1 MESPSVEIV
10 FEGGAGDTE
19 TTETRTKP
27 MRAVFRSGRNLE
39 RMAST
44 NAVATIFHNPH

>member
-1 MESPSVEIV
+1 MVSPSVEIV
-10 FEGGAGDTE
+10 FEGGVGATDAID
-19 TTETRTKP
+19 TRTQP
-27 MRAVFRSGRNLE
+27 MRAVFRSRRNLA

>member
-1 MESPSVEIV
+1 MASPSVEIV
-10 FEGGAGDTE
+10 FEGGVGGNNATE
-19 TTETRTKP
+19 VRTSP
-27 MRAVFRSGRNLE
+27 MKAVLQSGRNLD

>member
-1 MESPSVEIV
+1 MLSPSVEVV
-10 FEGGAGDTE
+10 FEGGVGHTDAI
-19 TTETRTKP
+19 ETRTQP
-27 MRAVFRSGRNLE
+27 MRVVFRSGRNLE